1 MSSPGRVPDEGGC
14 QALGCQCPTH
24 RSPAWRDGMRKDG
37 SLSLTVI
44 GLDSERRFGQ
54 QTPKTSR
61 GRSENQH
68 FEVQRVRL
76 LVVEDETKVAN
87 FIRRGLD
94 EEGYTVDVAADG
106 EEGLNLALSRGHDLV
121 ILDINLPKIEGLEVL
136 RRLRESG
143 FSAPVLLLTV
153 RATIEDKVLG
163 LDTGADD
170 YLAKPFA
177 FDELI
182 ARVRALLRRRK
193 ETKPSTLQVADLTL
207 DPATRT
213 VRRGDENIE
222 LTAKEFSLL
231 NHLMQNEG
239 RVLSRT
245 GIAENVWGYY
255 FDTSTNVIDVYI
267 NYLRNKIDAGR
278 EPKLIH
284 TVRGVGYVLKVE

>member
-1 MSSPGRVPDEGGC
+1 
-14 QALGCQCPTH
+14 
-24 RSPAWRDGMRKDG
+24 
-37 SLSLTVI
+37 
-44 GLDSERRFGQ
+44 
-54 QTPKTSR
+54 
-61 GRSENQH
+61 
-68 FEVQRVRL
+68 VRL
-76 LVVEDETKVAN
+76 LVVEDEKKVAE

-94 EEGYTVDVAADG
+94 EEGYTVDVAANG

-136 RRLRESG
+136 RRLRQSG

-193 ETKPSTLQVADLTL
+193 ETEPVTLQVADLTL

-213 VRRGDENIE
+213 VRRGDERIE

-231 NHLMQNEG
+231 NHLMRNQG
-239 RVLSRT
+239 RVMSRT
-245 GIAENVWGYY
+245 AIAENVWGYY

-284 TVRGVGYVLKVE
+284 TVRGVGYVLKVG